1 MNKTHYLCAKKCNDM
16 MINPFITYGYE
27 SAEYF
32 CDRKEETLELT
43 TLWTNGNHVALISP
57 RRMGKTG
64 LILRLFDELKDV
76 KSDIHTIYFDIFAS
90 RNIDDFIKLMAES
103 AMKSFPEKTS
113 MGEKLL
119 KFIKAL
125 RPQLSFD
132 NITGEPQLQI
142 AYQTAHEKE
151 YTLKGL
157 FDFLDSQN
165 EHIVIAIDEFQQ
177 IRDYPEQ
184 NMEALLRTYIQQM
197 HNLTFIF
204 CGSKKHLMADIFAN
218 EKKPFYSSTVF
229 ISLDKIPETSY
240 SAFIVRLFNER
251 QRSISDEALQFIL
264 DWTLRHTYYTQQLC
278 HTIYA
283 NGSTDI
289 TLDDVKIACNQ
300 LMKQG
305 EAVYL
310 QYRQMLTD
318 KQWNFLIAVAKEGN
332 VRQITASAFLKK
344 HKIGTP
350 SVSRRIADALCD
362 KGLLNDE
369 TDMNGTTYSVSDVF
383 LSRWMERL

>member
-1 MNKTHYLCAKKCNDM
+1 ME
-16 MINPFITYGYE
+16 NPFVIKSYE
-27 SAEYF
+27 SKELF
-32 CDRKEETLELT
+32 CDREEELQLMLRNCINSSDMT
-43 TLWTNGNHVALISP
+43 LISQ

-76 KSDIHTIYFDIFAS
+76 RPEIHTIYFDIFAS
-90 RNIDDFIKLMAES
+90 RNIDDFIKLMAE
-103 AMKSFPEKTS
+103 ATMRSFPTKTT

-119 KFIKAL
+119 VFIKSL

-151 YTLKGL
+151 YTLRGL
-157 FDFLDSQN
+157 FEFLDSQN

-184 NMEALLRTYIQQM
+184 NMEALLRTYIQQT

-218 EKKPFYSSTVF
+218 EKKPFYSSTAFV
-229 ISLDKIPETSY
+229 SLDKISEDSY
-240 SAFIVRLFNER
+240 SAFIRRLFNER
-251 QRSISDEALQFIL
+251 QRSITDEALQFIL
-264 DWTLRHTYYTQQLC
+264 EWTRRHTYYTQQLC
-278 HTIYA
+278 HTVFA
-283 NGSTDI
+283 NGSEAVTI
-289 TLDDVKIACNQ
+289 DDVKNACEQ

-318 KQWNFLIAVAKEGN
+318 KQWDYLIAIAKEGC
-332 VRQITASAFLKK
+332 VQQITASAFLKN

-350 SVSRRIADALCD
+350 SVSRRLADALCE
-362 KGLLNDE
+362 KGLLND
-369 TDMNGTTYSVSDVF
+369 DIAINGTTYSLSDVF
-383 LSRWMERL
+383 LSHWMERL